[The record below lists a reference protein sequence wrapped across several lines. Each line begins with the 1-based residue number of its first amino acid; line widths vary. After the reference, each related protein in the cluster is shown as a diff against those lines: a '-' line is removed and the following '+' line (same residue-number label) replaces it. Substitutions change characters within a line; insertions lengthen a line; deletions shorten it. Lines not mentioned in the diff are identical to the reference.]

1 MTSLDNLI
9 IRFKNKEVEAFEK
22 LYEMYSDS
30 IYGVI
35 MNIVRNEE
43 MATELLQDS
52 FLKAWNNAE
61 TYNSKKGRF
70 FTWML
75 NIARN
80 SAIDKTRSKAFKQSR
95 KNLDS
100 SLFVDIIPDNENLD
114 NKTDAIGIKKYV
126 KALGETCKQLIE
138 LLYFKGFTHKEAAE
152 ELGNPIGTIK
162 TRNRNCI
169 KQLRDMVL

>member
-9 IRFKNKEVEAFEK
+9 TRFKNKEVDAFEK

-80 SAIDKTRSKAFKQSR
+80 SAIDKTRSKAYKQSR

>member
-9 IRFKNKEVEAFEK
+9 TRFKNKEVDAFEK

-100 SLFVDIIPDNENLD
+100 SLFVDIIPDHENLD
-114 NKTDAIGIKKYV
+114 NKTDAIGIKNYV